1 MDDEREIR
9 ERIHKLDPMSSGVET
24 RSVTD
29 ESSRQ
34 MLEAIMD
41 QPISGSN
48 NQSGRRMQWFLGAAA
63 VAAVA
68 LGSFAI
74 FGGGTDSPPLQLALG
89 ESDAMQSCIVLS
101 ADILADMPVAFEG
114 TATGVDG
121 EVVTLSVDEWFT
133 DGTATS
139 VELTAPAGFQALI
152 GGIDFAV
159 GTKYLIAATDGT
171 VNYCGASDVSSPALR
186 ALYEEAFAG

>member
-1 MDDEREIR
+1 MDDKEIR
-9 ERIHKLDPMSSGVET
+9 NRIHKLDPLASGVET

-48 NQSGRRMQWFLGAAA
+48 SQSGRRMQWFLGAAA
-63 VAAVA
+63 IAAVA

-74 FGGGTDSPPLQLALG
+74 FGGGPDAPPLQLALG
-89 ESDAMQSCIVLS
+89 EADAMQSCIVLS
-101 ADILADMPVAFEG
+101 AEVLADMPVAFEG
-114 TATGVDG
+114 TATVVNG
-121 EVVTLSVDEWFT
+121 ETVTLSVDEWFT

-152 GGIDFAV
+152 GGIDFEV
-159 GTKYLIAATDGT
+159 GTRYLIAATDGM
-171 VNYCGASDVSSPALR
+171 VNYCGASDVSSPELKAI
-186 ALYEEAFAG
+186 YEEAYSS